1 MENFTTEVV
10 NLNYW
15 RKETVD
21 EIQRC
26 TGYINEDLK
35 NMSSNFCKL
44 GFHLYELKY
53 SGFHAYKERG
63 SDSHIA
69 NNVRFYEY
77 IKEVFG
83 ISKSTCNNYI
93 RVCELFSHGNT
104 MHMFL
109 DDRYKDYNLSQL
121 IEMAS
126 LDRDKWRLVKP
137 NMTVRQI
144 KALKQLPDSYESV
157 DQTIGQSQDDVDTEI
172 VRDSF
177 ANIYRQRTAH
187 NLEDDLMKC
196 LTSSIKNVDKVS
208 NLVQFLND
216 FWQSYGE

>member
-1 MENFTTEVV
+1 MDKFTTEVV
-10 NLNYW
+10 NINHW
-15 RKETVD
+15 RKEVVA

-35 NMSSNFCKL
+35 NMSSSFCKL
-44 GFHLYELKY
+44 GFHLWELKY
-53 SGFHAYKERG
+53 SGFLCYKNEKTIN
-63 SDSHIA
+63 DI
-69 NNVRFYEY
+69 NFYEY
-77 IKEVFG
+77 VKEVFG

-121 IEMAS
+121 VEMAS
-126 LDRDKWRLVKP
+126 LDRDKWRLVNP

-144 KALKQLPDSYESV
+144 KAIKQLSDSYESI
-157 DQTIGQSQDDVDTEI
+157 DQTTGQNPDDVDTEVI
-172 VRDSF
+172 RDSF
-177 ANIYRQRTAH
+177 VNIYRQRTAH

-196 LTSSIKNVDKVS
+196 LTSSIKNVDKVN